1 MFSMLV
7 NIVFNMERGV
17 EKYPKKLVAVLN
29 GKIEVSDA
37 MGALAHMSVGL
48 GASIENKGELRLVD
62 YADADGNSHANI
74 SELPFIILKAKN
86 SNQLRTLR
94 MALIEKGVT
103 YADFTNV
110 MKLVGTFEDPGKSK
124 EIREAELEY
133 FGIAIFDDWDT
144 VTEMTKRFS
153 LWK

>member
-1 MFSMLV
+1 
-7 NIVFNMERGV
+7 MEK
-17 EKYPKKLVAVLN
+17 EKYHKKLVAVLN
-29 GKIEVSDA
+29 GRIEISDA
-37 MGALAHMSVGL
+37 MSALAHMAVGL
-48 GASIENKGELRLVD
+48 GATISDKNELRLTD

-94 MALIEKGVT
+94 MTLIGKNVEYV
-103 YADFTNV
+103 DFTNAI
-110 MKLVGTFEDPGKSK
+110 KLVGTFDNPRKSR
-124 EIREAELEY
+124 EIREADLEY

-153 LWK
+153 LWR

>member
-1 MFSMLV
+1 
-7 NIVFNMERGV
+7 MEK
-17 EKYPKKLVAVLN
+17 EKYSKKLVAVLN
-29 GKIEVSDA
+29 GKIEVSDV
-37 MGALAHMSVGL
+37 MSALAHMAVGL
-48 GASIENKGELRLVD
+48 GASVENKKDLRMTD

-94 MALIEKGVT
+94 VALIEKNIKYV
-103 YADFTNV
+103 DFTSAI
-110 MKLVGTFEDPGKSK
+110 KLVGTFENPGKSK
-124 EIREAELEY
+124 EIKEADLEY
-133 FGIAIFDDWDT
+133 FGITIFDDWDT